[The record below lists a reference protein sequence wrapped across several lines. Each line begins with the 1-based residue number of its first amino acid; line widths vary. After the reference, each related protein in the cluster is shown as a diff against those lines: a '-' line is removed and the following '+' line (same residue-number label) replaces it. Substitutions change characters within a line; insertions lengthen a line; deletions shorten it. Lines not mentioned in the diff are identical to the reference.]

1 MNLNDQRLYLWLPAL
16 LAAALVMAL
25 LLASPALAAPPEQ
38 GATVGDC
45 FGGALSEDPLHC
57 HALQQAHNAGII
69 DVEAIYTAG
78 GSLVMF
84 LSQDGSVGQETHRY
98 IWARAQ
104 EAQRTG
110 DHRHRCV
117 LDTDHACDSGMFWVD
132 GAGYALPKSQVY
144 DDIELAPGGR
154 EARRAYSGWQVFREV
169 WPEAARDSRETR
181 SAGNARSFDVSDVD
195 TVNIPLLDCHKTF
208 SKTRNGRTEFIA
220 HVVDDDTCNMVQAI
234 RATPAPTRRRPCSND
249 DTCNMVQAIP
259 DLGIA
264 GWNYGWTKLYVTVK
278 APAGEETNLAA
289 IKRRVIARNPQGLND
304 DNVEVIPVSY
314 GFGDLWRSFIV
325 LNRFA
330 DSSGNTVGIQ
340 SANIYR
346 NWENYDGES
355 VFPSP
360 SIPEVGYTEG
370 GYRIPSQERTTIH
383 LFTHDLDRT
392 VAALPTLL
400 PQLGLKEETVGVVIQ
415 VVRTRPERSIPAVL
429 QPPEGLTNLFAGSTD
444 GAGEQGGG
452 FLAGSGPLP
461 TAIWPWVV
469 IVVLAGS
476 AATGTAGLVYFR
488 RRRARRQP

>member
-1 MNLNDQRLYLWLPAL
+1 MNLNDQRLYLLLPAL
-16 LAAALVMAL
+16 LAAALVMVL

-84 LSQDGSVGQETHRY
+84 LSQGGSVGQETHRY

-104 EAQRTG
+104 EEAQRTG

-117 LDTDHACDSGMFWVD
+117 LDTDYACDSGMFWVD

-169 WPEAARDSRETR
+169 WPEASRDSRETR
-181 SAGNARSFDVSDVD
+181 SPGKVGPFDVSDVD
-195 TVNIPLLDCHKTF
+195 IVNIPPLDCHKTF

-220 HVVDDDTCNMVQAI
+220 HVSAEIPCN
-234 RATPAPTRRRPCSND
+234 RA
-249 DTCNMVQAIP
+249 QEIP
-259 DLGIA
+259 GLGIA
-264 GWNYGWTKLYVTVK
+264 GWKTDGTKLYLPVK
-278 APAGEETNLAA
+278 APAGEETDLAA
-289 IKRRVIARNPQGLND
+289 IKRRVIAWNPQGFNE
-304 DNVEVIPVSY
+304 DNVEVIPVPY

-330 DSSGNTVGIQ
+330 ESSGNTVGIR
-340 SANIYR
+340 SANIDH
-346 NWENYDGES
+346 NWSGLEGES

-383 LFTHDLDRT
+383 LKTHDLDRT

-429 QPPEGLTNLFAGSTD
+429 QPEGLTDLFAGSTD

-461 TAIWPWVV
+461 TAIWPWFV
-469 IVVLAGS
+469 IVVLAGT
-476 AATGTAGLVYFR
+476 AAASTAGWVYFR
-488 RRRARRQP
+488 RRRLRRQP

>member
-1 MNLNDQRLYLWLPAL
+1 MNLSFVNPVVHGRLIRLTT
-16 LAAALVMAL
+16 LAAALVMVL
-25 LLASPALAAPPEQ
+25 LLASPALAGPPEQ
-38 GATVGDC
+38 KATVGDC

-69 DVEAIYTAG
+69 DVETIYTAG

-84 LSQDGSVGQETHRY
+84 LSQDGPVGQETHRY

-104 EAQRTG
+104 EEAQRTK

-132 GAGYALPKSQVY
+132 GAGYALPRSQVY

-154 EARRAYSGWQVFREV
+154 EARREYSGWQVFRQV

-181 SAGNARSFDVSDVD
+181 SAGKARSFDVSDVD
-195 TVNIPLLDCHKTF
+195 TVNIPPLDCHKTF

-220 HVVDDDTCNMVQAI
+220 HVSAKGTCYK
-234 RATPAPTRRRPCSND
+234 
-249 DTCNMVQAIP
+249 VQAIP
-259 DLGIA
+259 DIGMA
-264 GWNYGWTKLYVTVK
+264 GWTIYASKLYVTVK
-278 APAGEETNLAA
+278 APAGEETDLAA
-289 IKRRVIARNPQGLND
+289 IKRRVIAWNPHGLND

-340 SANIYR
+340 SANIDH

-360 SIPEVGYTEG
+360 SIPEVGYDEHG
-370 GYRIPSQERTTIH
+370 SRIRSQERTTIH

-429 QPPEGLTNLFAGSTD
+429 QPEGLTNLFAGSGD

-461 TAIWPWVV
+461 TAIWPWFV
-469 IVVLAGS
+469 IVVLAGT
-476 AATGTAGLVYFR
+476 AAAGTAGWVYFR
-488 RRRARRQP
+488 RRRLRRPA